1 MTTCAVLHVTSTPG
15 GGVDRHIRDIVRCTS
30 RAHVIWHASASA
42 DVLETFAPRRFHAL
56 APRWSES
63 HGEALASWLRGRGVG
78 VVHAHS
84 VARMPRVRA
93 TWAARVLQAGL
104 VATLHDVLFLREQG
118 LDPTA
123 PREADPAWLAQT
135 SAFLERAKARLAP
148 SEYLAKLARDHLR
161 GQEIEVVPNGSPQPR
176 PAPLRRP
183 VARPQFLQR
192 RFPRVA
198 IVLGAIGPH
207 KGARVLEAAA
217 AQLGAH
223 DICVVV
229 IGYLDA
235 QVQPGWRNQGLFVH
249 GAYEDEAVAGLVA
262 AYGAELAL
270 FPNQVPE
277 SFSYALSDVWDAGL
291 PALVPPEGA
300 LGERVARHG
309 GGWLLP
315 AGFGA
320 GEIVAEVKRIFSAA
334 GARDLAALKSVLSSR
349 DARRV
354 PPLSTMAATLDA
366 LYERYGLRRDATL
379 DTHAAPVQ
387 ALLATQLDGSLFR
400 PELARVADEVAQ
412 LREAIGEE
420 RAAAARNEAEARRWI
435 AKLEGDV
442 KALQSELAAEVEQ
455 RRRLAEENVPL
466 REYRSAFD
474 LLPGV
479 VRRLLLK
486 RARGARS

>member
-1 MTTCAVLHVTSTPG
+1 MTICAVLHVTSTPG
-15 GGVDRHIRDIVRCTS
+15 GGVDRHIRDIVRSTS
-30 RAHVIWHASASA
+30 RTHIVWHASESA
-42 DVLETFAPRRFHAL
+42 DVLETFGPRRFHAL

-78 VVHAHS
+78 IVHAHS

-93 TWAARVLQAGL
+93 TWAARVLDAGL
-104 VATLHDVLFLREQG
+104 VATLHDVLFLREQA
-118 LDPTA
+118 LDPAA

-135 SAFLERAKARLAP
+135 STFLQRAKARLAP
-148 SEYLAKLARDHLR
+148 SEYLAKLARDHLP
-161 GQEIEVVPNGSPQPR
+161 GQDIEVVPNGSPARR

-183 VARPQFLQR
+183 VARP
-192 RFPRVA
+192 RFVERGFGHVA
-198 IVLGAIGPH
+198 IVLGAVGPH
-207 KGARVLEAAA
+207 KGARVLEEAAGQLA
-217 AQLGAH
+217 AQ

-235 QVQPGWRNQGLFVH
+235 QVEPGWRNGGLFVH
-249 GAYEDEAVAGLVA
+249 GAYEDEEVAGLVA
-262 AYGAELAL
+262 AYGGQLAL

-320 GEIVAEVKRIFSAA
+320 AEIVTEVKRIFSRAQEH
-334 GARDLAALKSVLSSR
+334 DLAAVKSGLSSR
-349 DARRV
+349 DAQRV
-354 PPLSTMAATLDA
+354 PPLPTMAATLDA

-379 DTHAAPVQ
+379 DPQAAPVQ
-387 ALLATQLDGSLFR
+387 ELLATQLDGSLFR

-412 LREAIGEE
+412 LRAAIGEE
-420 RAAAARNEAEARRWI
+420 RAAAARSEAEARRWI

-442 KALQSELAAEVEQ
+442 NALQSELAAEVEQ
-455 RRRLAEENVPL
+455 RRRATEESAQL
-466 REYRSAFD
+466 RDYKSAFD
-474 LLPGV
+474 RLPGLL
-479 VRRLLLK
+479 RRFLLK